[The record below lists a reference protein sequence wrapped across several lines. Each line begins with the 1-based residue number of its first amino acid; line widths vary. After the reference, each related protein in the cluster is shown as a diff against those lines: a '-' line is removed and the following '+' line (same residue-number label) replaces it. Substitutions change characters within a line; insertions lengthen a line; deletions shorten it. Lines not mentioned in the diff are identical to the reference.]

1 MIPRLSLSF
10 AHCFRRVLWIPVLLA
25 AFGLSGTI
33 PIRPADGNS
42 AWGRLI
48 TSAAIAGNPSTHR
61 IYAINEGAKS
71 VTVMDAAAGTT
82 HIVPVG
88 SEPIALAVNRL
99 TNRIYVA
106 NSGSASVSVIDGR
119 TDTVIATVVCDRL
132 PYTLAVNESTNK
144 VYVTHTYTGTVTAI
158 DGATNA
164 SQSLKVGDA
173 DGVAIDPRTNAV
185 FLTTYEDPNIRIV
198 DGVTGA
204 LTRVGVGAHIWG
216 MLFDE
221 LSGTL
226 YLGHAGTAE
235 VVALNEK
242 TNAVSSIP
250 VGGIPCALAVDPVTR
265 RLYVVNYGD
274 ETVSVID
281 LSAGKAIA
289 TLPVG
294 KHPQAVTIDP
304 RSHRVYV
311 ANVLGDDVTVIDGT
325 KNSVIGASSAGVHP
339 YGVAVDLA
347 SGRVFAA
354 NYGAPWVTAV
364 SN

>member
-1 MIPRLSLSF
+1 MISSLSF
-10 AHCFRRVLWIPVLLA
+10 ARCSRRVSWIPVLLA

-33 PIRPADGNS
+33 PIRPAAGDP

-61 IYAINEGAKS
+61 IYAVNEGANS
-71 VTVMDAAAGTT
+71 VTVIDAAAGTT

-88 SEPIALAVNRL
+88 SEPIALAVNRV

-106 NSGSASVSVIDGR
+106 NNGSGSVSVIDGR
-119 TDTVIATVVCDRL
+119 NDTVIATVACDRL

-158 DGATNA
+158 DGATNT
-164 SQSLKVGDA
+164 SQSLRVGDA

-198 DGVTGA
+198 DGATGA
-204 LTRVGVGAHIWG
+204 VTKVAVGAHIWG
-216 MLFDE
+216 ILFDE
-221 LSGTL
+221 PSGTL
-226 YLGHAGTAE
+226 YLGHTGTAE

-242 TNAVSSIP
+242 TNAVSRIP
-250 VGGIPCALAVDPVTR
+250 VGKIPCALTIDPVMR
-265 RLYVVNYGD
+265 RLYAVNYGD

-281 LSAGKAIA
+281 LSAGNAIA

-294 KHPQAVTIDP
+294 KHPRAVTIDLK
-304 RSHRVYV
+304 SHRVYV
-311 ANVLGDDVTVIDGT
+311 ANVLGDDVTVIDGA
-325 KNSVIGASSAGVHP
+325 KNAVIGASSAGVHP
-339 YGVAVDLA
+339 YGVAVDPA
-347 SGRVFAA
+347 SGHVFAA
-354 NYGAPWVTAV
+354 NYGAPWVTPV
-364 SN
+364 RN